1 MLPSLSS
8 SDTNSGSLSLV
19 LGLAFLLFCFCLRFC
34 SVLYLSPSLSTIVSS
49 EFKRIEFV
57 RFNFSINCS
66 GADLSLRLT
75 PCFPLTRRWIESMQD
90 RGRDP
95 TRQNFR
101 PPCLLRKVFFFCRFL
116 GLCAFWIR
124 VSGGNAIVG
133 TVVRLGGRRNREMR
147 GLRFLFCVCVFCSF
161 LGNQTEDTG
170 FYRR

>member
-1 MLPSLSS
+1 MLHSLSS

-34 SVLYLSPSLSTIVSS
+34 SVLYLSPSLSTIVPS
-49 EFKRIEFV
+49 ESMRIEFV
-57 RFNFSINCS
+57 RFNFSINLFRRRSTIAFNAMLSAHSPMNWVHAGS
-66 GADLSLRLT
+66 GKRSDQTEFSSAM
-75 PCFPLTRRWIESMQD
+75 PFAEGI
-90 RGRDP
+90 
-95 TRQNFR
+95 
-101 PPCLLRKVFFFCRFL
+101 FFCRFL